1 MEKSHRG
8 ADIIS
13 IAKQTEADMRAL
25 MEIPDNFKVFTL
37 QGGASLQFSC
47 ICLNLVGKDKN
58 PSANYLTTGH
68 WSEVAIKEGKKYLN
82 TNEVANIDKGGDMLN
97 PKSWKIK
104 KNAKFF
110 HYCDNETIQGIEW
123 HNFPYHAVPKDQP
136 LIADMSANF
145 ASKRIDWSKYGVVY
159 ASASKNIGPAGCAF
173 VIVREDLLNKA
184 RADTPT
190 ICNWTVFANAMT

>member
-8 ADIIS
+8 KDIIS
-13 IAKQTEADMRAL
+13 IANKTEADLRDL
-25 MEIPDNFKVFTL
+25 MEIPDNFKVFFL

-58 PSANYLTTGH
+58 PLANYLTTGH
-68 WSEVAIKEGKKYLN
+68 WSETAIKEGKKYLN
-82 TNEVANIDKGGDMLN
+82 TNEVASITKGGNMLK
-97 PKSWKIK
+97 PKTWNIK
-104 KNAKFF
+104 KKAKFF

-123 HNFPYHAVPKDQP
+123 HNFPYDAVPKDQP
-136 LIADMSANF
+136 LISDMSANF
-145 ASKRIDWSKYGVVY
+145 CSKRLDWSKYGVVY
-159 ASASKNIGPAGCAF
+159 ACCSKNVGPAGAT
-173 VIVREDLLNKA
+173 VVVVREDLLNKA